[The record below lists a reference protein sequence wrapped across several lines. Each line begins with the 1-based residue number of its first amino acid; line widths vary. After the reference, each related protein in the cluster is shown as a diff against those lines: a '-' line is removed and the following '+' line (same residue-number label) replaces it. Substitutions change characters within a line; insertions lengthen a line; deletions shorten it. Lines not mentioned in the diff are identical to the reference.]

1 MKEIKRSDQT
11 RKNILS
17 AGRLLIGK
25 HGYSAVGLALIL
37 KESNVPKGSFYHYF
51 PSKEAFGQ
59 ALLDDYVTDY
69 LTRVDTLSSGPG
81 TAGEKLSAFWTAWL
95 TQSGSEGIAS
105 QCLVVKLGAEI
116 ADLSDEMRTVLDQGV
131 ATLVDRIAELL
142 VQGERDGSVVAVT
155 DAQATAQML
164 YAKWLGAAVLSKLSR
179 DELPLRRALAETKA
193 FLFPETG
200 H

>member
-81 TAGEKLSAFWTAWL
+81 TAGEKLSLLDCLADTIGVRGNR
-95 TQSGSEGIAS
+95 QSMPRREARG
-105 QCLVVKLGAEI
+105 
-116 ADLSDEMRTVLDQGV
+116 R
-131 ATLVDRIAELL
+131 DRRF
-142 VQGERDGSVVAVT
+142 V
-155 DAQATAQML
+155 
-164 YAKWLGAAVLSKLSR
+164 
-179 DELPLRRALAETKA
+179 
-193 FLFPETG
+193 
-200 H
+200 